1 MKLAQKYTFSLL
13 NVDHVELG
21 TNWNYKNVISPY
33 YRIYYIDSG
42 VGEISDISGELTL
55 EAGYMY
61 IIPSFT
67 LCNLKCDSYL
77 SQFFIQ
83 FFEEA
88 SDSISLF
95 AYNRRVIKIKAEDSD
110 VRNFVRLLE
119 INPGRG
125 INRSDD
131 PKFYER
137 SIFYKEYQELNTR
150 QHIPQFLETQG
161 IILQLLARFL
171 ETGTCC
177 HPCEDIGYDQLY
189 ITPFA

>member
-1 MKLAQKYTFSLL
+1 MINLAQKYTFSLL

-42 VGEISDISGELTL
+42 CGEISDISGALKL

-67 LCNLKCDSYL
+67 LCNLKCDCYL

-83 FFEEA
+83 LFEEA
-88 SDSISLF
+88 SDRISLF
-95 AYNRRVIKIKAEDSD
+95 AYHRRVIKIKVGDSD
-110 VRNFVRLLE
+110 AKNFIRLLE

-137 SIFYKEYQELNTR
+137 SIF
-150 QHIPQFLETQG
+150 
-161 IILQLLARFL
+161 
-171 ETGTCC
+171 
-177 HPCEDIGYDQLY
+177 
-189 ITPFA
+189 